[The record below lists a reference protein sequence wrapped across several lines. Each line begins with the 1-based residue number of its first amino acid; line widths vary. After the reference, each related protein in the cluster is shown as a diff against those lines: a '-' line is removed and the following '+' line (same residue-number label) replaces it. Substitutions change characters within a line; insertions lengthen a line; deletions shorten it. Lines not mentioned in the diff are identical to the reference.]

1 MNLKKMV
8 LTTVS
13 IASLVTMVLPV
24 SAAETVPG
32 SILSTEDNAA
42 AHRNADAGLTDAQAG
57 ITDKETR
64 ETEQTGPTD
73 QLDKSGQ
80 AEQSLSSDAPLLN
93 DTQQSKET
101 NPSANV
107 QEPGLIATGTTSAAE
122 NSDVS
127 QLVLMMNSNK
137 MYQNGKLYLAS
148 HPMTVKDGVS
158 YISIR
163 AIVERTGLKLS
174 YDNHTKETVI
184 RRGGDELRFKLN
196 SRNYKVN
203 GTVKPMK
210 GSSYSSNGVF
220 MVPLTSIT
228 QALGIPY
235 TVNQQEK
242 KVVLNLSTKPV
253 ASFSIGNP
261 EIFAG
266 ETLVQ
271 YMPNA
276 YSPKGL
282 PIVEEQWEGREDI
295 FASPGRFVVSYRV
308 KDSSGQWSDTF
319 WLTVTVNKP
328 HTPPIA
334 DFTTNKDTYKMG
346 ELITYTDYSTDE
358 DNAIVSREWLNNELA
373 FFLPG
378 PKTIRLTVKNKY
390 GLSSTAEKT
399 IMITDETLYSRD
411 DFYKLYTPVG
421 SKYSF
426 DGTKI
431 PTWSKVPYQYESEP
445 VTLIRSNSPETVYS
459 EGIVYREAAIG
470 NTRFMLHHVNS
481 TRKSVKMYVIAT
493 NHNSETARLTQT
505 SLGMGGPTRY
515 ATASGK
521 MSVQRYFESMQYGNK
536 YKDVWL
542 APGQSKII
550 FNELS
555 SNVMRQ
561 GDVISLFADLYSDST
576 IQYHV
581 VMVQSTRDPIKA
593 LQNLSVLPQ
602 DNHNRGTYY
611 EATRNIQY
619 GDLLGLTPSRLM
631 IGDNSQ
637 DPYLIGKDGPTG
649 TYQMNAGNFGVL
661 YRIKLHR
668 VAPQTLITFNP
679 RGGQYDGVIMVNG
692 RIVQLPE
699 TSGLKA
705 PHEAGVLHRTGD
717 SEETVEMLFTAAPG
731 SSLAVNLLF
740 QPLPEIKH

>member
-32 SILSTEDNAA
+32 SILSTEDIAA
-42 AHRNADAGLTDAQAG
+42 EQNSIATELQDARTS
-57 ITDKETR
+57 ITDKEEFTINGTAQPPETR
-64 ETEQTGPTD
+64 TAADSQPGLVAAGTGNAAAD
-73 QLDKSGQ
+73 
-80 AEQSLSSDAPLLN
+80 SDA
-93 DTQQSKET
+93 
-101 NPSANV
+101 
-107 QEPGLIATGTTSAAE
+107 
-122 NSDVS
+122 S

-137 MYQNGKLYLAS
+137 MYQNGKQYLAP

-174 YDNHTKETVI
+174 FDNKTKETVI

-196 SRNYKVN
+196 SKTYKVN
-203 GTVKPMK
+203 GAVKQMK
-210 GSSYSSNGVF
+210 GPSYSSNDVF

-228 QALGIPY
+228 QALSIPY

-242 KVVLNLSTKPV
+242 KVILNLSTKPV

-261 EIFAG
+261 EVFAG

-271 YMPNA
+271 YIPSA

-295 FASPGRFVVSYRV
+295 FMYPGRFVVSYRV

-328 HTPPIA
+328 HTPPVA
-334 DFTTNKDTYKMG
+334 DFTTNKDTYKIG
-346 ELITYTDYSTDE
+346 EFVSYTDYSTDE
-358 DNAIVSREWLNNELA
+358 NNAIVSREWLNNEMA
-373 FFLPG
+373 FFVPG

-390 GLSSTAEKT
+390 GLSSTVEKT
-399 IMITDETLYSRD
+399 ITITDEILYTRD
-411 DFYKLYTPVG
+411 EFYKIYTPVG

-426 DGTKI
+426 DGTKV
-431 PTWSKVPYQYESEP
+431 PSWNKVPYQYDTEP

-459 EGIVYREAAIG
+459 EGILYRESAIG

-481 TRKSVKMYVIAT
+481 TRKNVKMYVVAT
-493 NHNSETARLTQT
+493 NRGSETARLTQT
-505 SLGMGGPTRY
+505 SLGMGGPTKY

-542 APGQSKII
+542 SPGQSKVI
-550 FNELS
+550 FTELS
-555 SNVMRQ
+555 SSVIRQ
-561 GDVISLFADLYSDST
+561 GDVVSLFADLYSDQT
-576 IQYHV
+576 IQYHII
-581 VMVQSTRDPIKA
+581 MLSTTRDPINA
-593 LQNLSVLPQ
+593 LQNLSVLPM

-611 EATRNIQY
+611 DATRNIQY
-619 GDLLGLTPSRLM
+619 GELLGLTPARLM

-637 DPYLIGKDGPTG
+637 DPYLVGRDGATG

-668 VAPQTLITFNP
+668 VAPRTLITFNP

-692 RIVQLPE
+692 RNVQLPD

-705 PHEAGVLHRTGD
+705 PHEAAVLYRTGD
-717 SEETVEMLFTAAPG
+717 HEETVEMLFTAAPG
-731 SSLAVNLLF
+731 SSLSVNLLF
-740 QPLPEIKH
+740 QPLPEIKR

>member
-13 IASLVTMVLPV
+13 IASFVTMVLPA
-24 SAAETVPG
+24 SAAETVHG
-32 SILSTEDNAA
+32 SILSTEDIKAEQ
-42 AHRNADAGLTDAQAG
+42 TSIVTEWQDAQTS
-57 ITDKETR
+57 ITDQENQ
-64 ETEQTGPTD
+64 EAEGTG
-73 QLDKSGQ
+73 SG
-80 AEQSLSSDAPLLN
+80 
-93 DTQQSKET
+93 SKEEF
-101 NPSANV
+101 PAAN
-107 QEPGLIATGTTSAAE
+107 GTAQPPETKAVPESQQTSVVAAGTA
-122 NSDVS
+122 NGAADSGVS

-137 MYQNGKLYLAS
+137 MYQNGRQFLAP

-174 YDNHTKETVI
+174 FDNKTKETII

-196 SRNYKVN
+196 SKTYKVN
-203 GTVKPMK
+203 GAVKSMK
-210 GSSYSSNGVF
+210 GPSYSSNGVF
-220 MVPLTSIT
+220 LVPLTSIT

-271 YMPNA
+271 YIPSA

-282 PIVEEQWEGREDI
+282 PIVEEQWEGREEV
-295 FASPGRFVVSYRV
+295 FMYPGRYVVSYRV

-328 HTPPIA
+328 HTPPVA
-334 DFTTNKDTYKMG
+334 DFTTNKDTYKIG
-346 ELITYTDYSTDE
+346 EFISYTDYSTDE
-358 DNAIVSREWLNNELA
+358 DNAIVSREWLNNEMA
-373 FFLPG
+373 FFTPG
-378 PKTIRLTVKNKY
+378 PKTIRLTVRNKY
-390 GLSSTAEKT
+390 GLSSTVEKT
-399 IMITDETLYSRD
+399 ITITEEILYTRDE
-411 DFYKLYTPVG
+411 FYKIYTPVG

-431 PTWSKVPYQYESEP
+431 PTWAKVPYQYDTEP

-459 EGIVYREAAIG
+459 EGILYRESAIG

-481 TRKSVKMYVIAT
+481 TRKNVKMYVVAT
-493 NHNSETARLTQT
+493 NRGTETARLTQT
-505 SLGMGGPTRY
+505 SLGMGGPTKY

-521 MSVQRYFESMQYGNK
+521 MSVQRYFESMQYGYK
-536 YKDVWL
+536 FKDVWL
-542 APGQSKII
+542 SPGQSKVI
-550 FNELS
+550 FTELS
-555 SNVMRQ
+555 SSIMRQ
-561 GDVISLFADLYSDST
+561 GDVVSLFADLYSDQT

-581 VMVQSTRDPIKA
+581 IMLSTTRDPINA
-593 LQNLSVLPQ
+593 LQNLSVLPM
-602 DNHNRGTYY
+602 DNHNRGTYFD
-611 EATRNIQY
+611 ATRNIRY
-619 GDLLGLTPSRLM
+619 GDLLGLTPARLM

-637 DPYLIGKDGPTG
+637 DPYLVGRDGATG

-661 YRIKLHR
+661 YRIKLYR
-668 VAPQTLITFNP
+668 VAPRTLITFNP

-692 RIVQLPE
+692 RIVQLPD

-705 PHEAGVLHRTGD
+705 PHEAAVLYRTGD
-717 SEETVEMLFTAAPG
+717 HEETVEMLFTAAPG
-731 SSLAVNLLF
+731 SSLSVNLLF